1 MALVF
6 DPEKSARNAAQ
17 RGLPF
22 GLVEAFEWDGALIS
36 IDDRR
41 DYGEVRLRVLGMLQ
55 GKVHALVVTRRGG
68 DLRVISLRRANR
80 MEVRRY
86 ADQTG

>member
-22 GLVEAFEWDGALIS
+22 GLVEAFDMATAVVIPDL
-36 IDDRR
+36 RR
-41 DYGEVRLRVLGMLQ
+41 DYGEPRFWLVAMLFERV
-55 GKVHALVVTRRGG
+55 HIAVVTPRGS
-68 DLRVISLRRANR
+68 DTRVISLRRANR
-80 MEVRRY
+80 REVMLYHGQVR
-86 ADQTG
+86 